1 MILLDTHA
9 WVRWLHPE
17 ISRKLP
23 DRLRTWLEAADAQNR
38 HHHYSPLTFIVSSR
52 TVRPPYAPTRPLVA
66 RPPSPPSLSRL
77 RYVPRKPRLVI
88 RGCSQKKTQR
98 LVDCGGIRK
107 SRGHVRVQNNT
118 MTREMFTC
126 GAKFPHAQTRQV
138 ILRKEFILL
147 GNINFRNYSGLPASS
162 RKFRLNTR
170 CESR

>member
-1 MILLDTHA
+1 MGGDVPVILLDTHA

-52 TVRPPYAPTRPLVA
+52 TLRRPLVA

-147 GNINFRNYSGLPASS
+147 GNINFLHKLLAPVWSPAW
-162 RKFRLNTR
+162 R
-170 CESR
+170 